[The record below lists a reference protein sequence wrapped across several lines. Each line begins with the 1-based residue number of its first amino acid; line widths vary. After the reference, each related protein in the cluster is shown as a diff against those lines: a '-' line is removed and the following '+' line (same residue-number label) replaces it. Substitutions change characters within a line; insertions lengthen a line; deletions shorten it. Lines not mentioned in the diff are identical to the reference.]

1 MNRPLPSPNNRSS
14 NLPKLSKS
22 RLPVLTQ
29 SAGAGTGVRL
39 ANPHPIPP
47 LIDPSPRLAPS
58 PSTPRLRKT
67 SVARPRTISTPA
79 KPSSLS
85 SARAPSSERPQTKSS
100 SKSPARFR
108 ANEPERATP
117 SKSPAMNMKEAI
129 ALKRAE
135 AKKAIAVQKNFAT
148 RGDSS
153 ASGGIENTSQTISE
167 TFTAEG
173 DDLGRPSIRQTI
185 ERARSSGSLNIA
197 SRDLPC
203 LPSALFEIH
212 LSVTPGKLAS
222 VPDEPPLPVIPD
234 KSSDPTT
241 WYEQRDLT
249 FLRARNNQI
258 VEIQTEISLFGS
270 LKTIDLQNNRLTSL
284 PDSFA
289 DLTSLVNLDLSH
301 NALTSLPPH
310 FFSLPSLSNLDI
322 SHNSL
327 VTLPFRMPFDPA
339 TKVPAS
345 RRQSSDFFLA
355 PAIVRA
361 TRPLPLLASLD
372 ASHNKIVASA
382 IHHDA
387 LPAELKTFNLAHNPL
402 DDIAELLISLS
413 TLSQLVELRMSNC
426 NIYDTSF
433 PATLFSLADAP
444 AFPKLV
450 VLDLGETPVTQAV
463 ISSAFSTLTQTL
475 DFEAPIGDTR
485 AVVTGTLAIAVGK
498 RIVRESWEIEAD
510 RHVQRLRE
518 RRSAANL
525 GGSPAP
531 AQPHDPLPIAGERC
545 DINVERGSLSEGT
558 ICIAG
563 AKAAERADEEA
574 GLNVLPTASH
584 PALERY
590 WDIHTLTLTLP
601 PSTGRSLRRGA
612 GGTAT
617 EDMLPRATLPL
628 ALITTQPFAD
638 TLRALDLRG
647 RRAEPAFFLPSCSGG
662 SFLPRLE
669 TLNLEGCSL
678 SDAVPGA
685 GSADGG
691 TVYVLT
697 QLFPSLRNLE
707 LAYNNLTGAAL
718 TREVLEQLSFMRN
731 GARAGLRRLGL
742 CGNKI
747 EELNGLRELAQVVF
761 NEEGGDSVASMRSG
775 WTLEELDVRE
785 NSIAVLPGELG
796 LLPLDLFLVDAN
808 LFRVPPRRVWE
819 REGTKGLLMWLQ
831 GRLRSQ

>member
-185 ERARSSGSLNIA
+185 ERARSSGVYQYASLPTYHSADPFIAYLQGSLNIA

-270 LKTIDLQNNRLTSL
+270 LKTID
-284 PDSFA
+284 
-289 DLTSLVNLDLSH
+289 
-301 NALTSLPPH
+301 
-310 FFSLPSLSNLDI
+310 
-322 SHNSL
+322 
-327 VTLPFRMPFDPA
+327 
-339 TKVPAS
+339 
-345 RRQSSDFFLA
+345 
-355 PAIVRA
+355 VRA
-361 TRPLPLLASLD
+361 F
-372 ASHNKIVASA
+372 K
-382 IHHDA
+382 
-387 LPAELKTFNLAHNPL
+387 LAHSS
-402 DDIAELLISLS
+402 LL
-413 TLSQLVELRMSNC
+413 
-426 NIYDTSF
+426 
-433 PATLFSLADAP
+433 
-444 AFPKLV
+444 
-450 VLDLGETPVTQAV
+450 
-463 ISSAFSTLTQTL
+463 
-475 DFEAPIGDTR
+475 
-485 AVVTGTLAIAVGK
+485 
-498 RIVRESWEIEAD
+498 
-510 RHVQRLRE
+510 
-518 RRSAANL
+518 
-525 GGSPAP
+525 
-531 AQPHDPLPIAGERC
+531 
-545 DINVERGSLSEGT
+545 
-558 ICIAG
+558 
-563 AKAAERADEEA
+563 
-574 GLNVLPTASH
+574 
-584 PALERY
+584 
-590 WDIHTLTLTLP
+590 
-601 PSTGRSLRRGA
+601 
-612 GGTAT
+612 
-617 EDMLPRATLPL
+617 
-628 ALITTQPFAD
+628 
-638 TLRALDLRG
+638 
-647 RRAEPAFFLPSCSGG
+647 
-662 SFLPRLE
+662 
-669 TLNLEGCSL
+669 
-678 SDAVPGA
+678 
-685 GSADGG
+685 
-691 TVYVLT
+691 
-697 QLFPSLRNLE
+697 
-707 LAYNNLTGAAL
+707 
-718 TREVLEQLSFMRN
+718 
-731 GARAGLRRLGL
+731 
-742 CGNKI
+742 
-747 EELNGLRELAQVVF
+747 
-761 NEEGGDSVASMRSG
+761 
-775 WTLEELDVRE
+775 
-785 NSIAVLPGELG
+785 
-796 LLPLDLFLVDAN
+796 
-808 LFRVPPRRVWE
+808 
-819 REGTKGLLMWLQ
+819 
-831 GRLRSQ
+831 